1 MFIEENF
8 EKRQKVSD
16 YLRTYCRSLLEYA
29 YNNMETANWI
39 ISNQDKTGDLAKRF
53 QDVHKGL
60 QGEFT
65 KAYAESI
72 GMGYI
77 VEFIKDTLEKLVRN
91 RFKTYDHLNM
101 DLDMVLCKLDSLTK
115 DTNNVTSQLMID
127 RVKSNKV
134 YREYSAKNIR
144 TNFKSLS
151 KLIEESINPEK
162 DLANIPSTLSNIL
175 ITAYSALK
183 DYISSYNARIKN
195 IEIGTKSG
203 SKDVEVGSIKD
214 GINTNIIGL
223 DLTTKKLEPN
233 DVMEAIKKALFDNPN
248 VPNKNADIIES
259 IDVLIKS
266 YDNLLIKG
274 CIDYCN
280 NVKSL
285 FSVLLEKGNA
295 QLTYDV
301 KGNIENAVAGYSN
314 QSITNEEY
322 MKTIDTYT
330 TLLDRSIPLDKE
342 FYLMLEN
349 IIIIGSVVIDC
360 VLDSYGAIYKG
371 FKFAECA
378 E

>member
-29 YNNMETANWI
+29 YNNIETANWI

-65 KAYAESI
+65 KAYAESV

-91 RFKTYDHLNM
+91 RVKTYDHLNM
-101 DLDMVLCKLDSLTK
+101 DLDMVLRKLDSLTK

-151 KLIEESINPEK
+151 KLIEESITPEK
-162 DLANIPSTLSNIL
+162 DLSNIPSTLSNVL
-175 ITAYSALK
+175 ITASSALK
-183 DYISSYNARIKN
+183 DYVSSYNARIKN

-233 DVMEAIKKALFDNPN
+233 DVIEAIKKTLFDNPN
-248 VPNKNADIIES
+248 VPDKNADIIES
-259 IDVLIKS
+259 IDILIKS

-274 CIDYCN
+274 CIDYYN
-280 NVKSL
+280 NIKSL
-285 FSVLLEKGNA
+285 FSTLLERTNA

-301 KGNIENAVAGYSN
+301 KGNIENAVADYSN

-349 IIIIGSVVIDC
+349 ILIIGSVVIDC

>member
-101 DLDMVLCKLDSLTK
+101 DLDMVLRKLDSLTK

-274 CIDYCN
+274 CTDYCN

-285 FSVLLEKGNA
+285 FSALLEKANA
-295 QLTYDV
+295 QLTYDI
-301 KGNIENAVAGYSN
+301 KGNIENAVTGYSN

-330 TLLDRSIPLDKE
+330 ALLDRSIPLDKE